1 MGQKKKQTLEI
12 FISLLRNS
20 KIRKRFVYDVEL
32 SRNGS
37 VHEFYCSK
45 SLISLQPKT
54 L

>member
-32 SRNGS
+32 FRNRS
-37 VHEFYCSK
+37 VHEFYRSK
-45 SLISLQPKT
+45 SLITLEPKN